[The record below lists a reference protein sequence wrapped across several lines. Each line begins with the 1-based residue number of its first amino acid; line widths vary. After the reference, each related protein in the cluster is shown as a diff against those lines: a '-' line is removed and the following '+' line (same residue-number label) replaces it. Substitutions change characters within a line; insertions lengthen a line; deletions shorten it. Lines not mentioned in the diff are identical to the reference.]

1 MKNKKAVNLT
11 EKWKGLLGCD
21 KSKLSVYD
29 RSKNI
34 AILDEKKKFIKRK
47 IRK

>member
-1 MKNKKAVNLT
+1 MENKKPVNLT

-29 RSKNI
+29 RSKNV
-34 AILDEKKKFIKRK
+34 AILIEGQSTKIK
-47 IRK
+47 